1 MLSEYGKKIHD
12 LIMFAGFAFVSNDL
26 TSRLGFFIIIYTAIY
41 IYAFHDKLH
50 HIYMVAY
57 RTFRKMKR
65 RKIN

>member
-1 MLSEYGKKIHD
+1 
-12 LIMFAGFAFVSNDL
+12 MFTDIPRYVKGFAFVSNDL
-26 TSRLGFFIIIYTAIY
+26 TSRLRVLIIIYTAIY
-41 IYAFHDKLH
+41 IYAFNDKLR

>member
-1 MLSEYGKKIHD
+1 MYVKD
-12 LIMFAGFAFVSNDL
+12 FAYVSIDL
-26 TSRLGFFIIIYTAIY
+26 TRRLIAFIMTCTAIY
-41 IYAFHDKLH
+41 VYAFNGKLR

>member
-1 MLSEYGKKIHD
+1 MIMFTDIPMYGKSFDI
-12 LIMFAGFAFVSNDL
+12 VSNTL
-26 TSRLGFFIIIYTAIY
+26 TSRLSSFVAIYTAIY
-41 IYAFHDKLH
+41 IYAFNDKLR